1 MTVGPV
7 NGPANS
13 PSGRGRPKGSKNKRR
28 PVSPSSNDSTPT
40 PDAQPT
46 PHQKQHSSARS
57 RNSVVSTLSQVL
69 LQPLRRSPVPSSIN
83 AAQNVSGVS
92 TGASR
97 APLATAD
104 IPPPSSSPTASLSTP
119 PPLVAAPSHVPIPPA
134 HHPPGPTTTLPTS
147 AATPSA
153 RSTLERA
160 RQLLGS
166 TGVPSTLHSTP
177 SPSLDRHP
185 LGVITGF
192 DVQNECDPSSL
203 VHDDGLGEEDDDPDS
218 EEAKSAFPTW
228 FSTRLKV
235 IHEELKHDLHSAGRS
250 RYYSAGTFWIHG
262 KSLWFLLSKINIKP
276 ENLFVADFFLWDPLN
291 LLATS
296 FNLPCPTPGCHQHL
310 TREGVV
316 KRPRRVVDIDS
327 CFWLIGYTYGCRG
340 KDSCSKR
347 FRSWDQRVLDRLPP
361 RLASEFPAHLTWRS
375 ALSKQAFGVVRSCF
389 QHGMGS
395 SEVSDLFRM
404 QQLRRYDE
412 MRLQYLRMKLSE
424 MCLTTSR
431 NGEGDPTQYD
441 AFPPFERRSSRGYHG
456 FTPSGQGFRDLYDD
470 FMESQRDVL
479 NQHTAMRSARVCAID
494 HSHKLA
500 KHVFKVDGVPIF
512 TALLTVTN
520 EKGEILICVF
530 VATKSHSQFEDALQR
545 LAKDLVVYGHNL
557 PEVFYTDNMVDKAM
571 LEKNFPSLTEAVVP
585 VDKYSHLPLFSTPDF
600 VCAPTVLDSETAI
613 NNAMR
618 AILDDVPEG
627 GQLVVGFDSEWN
639 VDMTQYGRFGG
650 RSPPAVVQIAYRD
663 SVFILQVGEMLSR
676 QRLPEQL
683 VNLLRHAQVIKAGRQ
698 VNGDL
703 GRLATA
709 AGRLPGDFCGALDL
723 ASFAKQRF
731 LIKKATVSLADLVAA
746 LLHQCLPKPA
756 SERISTNWGDDE
768 LSQAQLES
776 AAPPVILLTD
786 DNKKPAA
793 RGVISPNSTQASFS
807 GVNVAT
813 TKTRTVLSI
822 HEVLIPGAI
831 IGINKDANQQK
842 CTLADFGSTPF
853 EILAHRSHVRIVLPP
868 PAPLAISK
876 LPTTEPTRTPTSEP
890 EAPSE
895 DSVSAF
901 EGLDDGDDND
911 SDPITV
917 SSAIPD
923 EQSAT
928 VGASTL
934 GPEVR
939 NDLDYL
945 TRIRSRVLKDIFHV
959 FHMLYISRTH
969 GLRLAFVHAF
979 RDACLVPH
987 PADKARIETYLTT
1000 KNLAWNDMLR
1010 YNPKWL
1016 WRHCRRTI
1024 PPPEVLYPLVHRL
1037 FMLYGP
1043 LKDAKTG
1050 LPLFNAAAWKI
1061 AKNILELIRNGHVSD
1076 VPGVILYYCIGF
1088 DKASGLPIYRCI
1100 RGTNMVEGG
1109 VHTHLLAKLPSRG
1122 ASVRHMVACLLD
1134 FVLRHNLT
1142 VGHFN
1147 STGKKYAGHDSIWLI
1162 NQIQEI
1168 EITLGEHYNCNP
1180 AELSWV
1186 NGNLYRKSEQ
1196 SVGIV
1201 KIPSSICSS
1210 VDIRPYH
1217 EGADAKQKQA
1227 YLAKMQGTRKPVLP
1241 VHTLAEK
1248 RLFTELMR
1256 TVDEF
1261 QKCNTSISTPATL
1274 LWNRHAETAENV
1286 YYKLEEQLTAYLNG
1300 AYKDSA
1306 NIRLSCAR
1314 VHEQTAAL
1322 QKELDN
1328 PQRPNH
1334 IVNTQVG
1341 KLVPLRVASGFA
1353 EVDMPDVSAPPS
1365 AAPSAYE
1372 QQYATTNNVPIAVAH
1387 AIVQGSSKRAAA
1399 EAAKGQSAPKKPRK
1413 RLPNTSD
1420 EPGTLRGAVIEGAG
1434 QTALYT
1440 GKGLTSER
1448 AHGRGLQETWD
1459 HTSWKAH
1466 WANTIV
1472 IVVATT
1478 SGSS

>member
-1 MTVGPV
+1 MFSTSRWRLPRVPR
-7 NGPANS
+7 
-13 PSGRGRPKGSKNKRR
+13 PSSAPSSDAAPITAQRGRGRPKGSKNKRQ
-28 PVSPSSNDSTPT
+28 PSSNDSSPA
-40 PDAQPT
+40 PDAQPPT
-46 PHQKQHSSARS
+46 SHKKQHSSARS
-57 RNSVVSTLSQVL
+57 RVSNLSQAL
-69 LQPLRRSPVPSSIN
+69 LQPLRRSPTPSSIN
-83 AAQNVSGVS
+83 AAQNVSGIAS
-92 TGASR
+92 GASR
-97 APLATAD
+97 TFPATAD
-104 IPPPSSSPTASLSTP
+104 VPPPSSPTASASTP
-119 PPLVAAPSHVPIPPA
+119 PPLVTALSHVPIPPA
-134 HHPPGPTTTLPTS
+134 HHPPESTTAFPTS

-166 TGVPSTLHSTP
+166 TGVASAHSTT

-192 DVQNECDPSSL
+192 DVQNECDPRSF

-235 IHEELKHDLHSAGRS
+235 VHEELKHDLDGAGRL
-250 RYYSAGTFWIHG
+250 RYYSAGTFWIYG

-276 ENLFVADFFLWDPLN
+276 ENLFVADFFIWDPLN

-340 KDSCSKR
+340 KDGCGKR

-404 QQLRRYDE
+404 QHLRRYDE

-424 MCLTTSR
+424 MRLTTSGK
-431 NGEGDPTQYD
+431 GEGDPTQYD
-441 AFPPFERRSSRGYHG
+441 AFPPFEGCSSRGYHG
-456 FTPSGQGFRDLYDD
+456 FTPSGQWFRDLYDD
-470 FMESQRDVL
+470 FMESQRDIL

-520 EKGEILICVF
+520 EKGEILVCVF
-530 VATKSHSQFEDALQR
+530 VATKSHSQFEDALRR

-571 LEKNFPSLTEAVVP
+571 LEKIFPSLTEAVVP
-585 VDKYSHLPLFSTPDF
+585 VDKYSHLPPFSTPDF
-600 VCAPTVLDSETAI
+600 VCVPTVLDSETAI

-618 AILDDVPEG
+618 AILDDVPED
-627 GQLVVGFDSEWN
+627 GQLVIGFDSEWN

-709 AGRLPGDFCGALDL
+709 AGRPPGDFCGALDL
-723 ASFAKQRF
+723 ASFAKERF
-731 LIKKATVSLADLVAA
+731 LIKKATISLADLVAA

-768 LSQAQLES
+768 LSQAQLEY
-776 AAPPVILLTD
+776 AARDAYASLILYHEINKTPLPTPTADLPLTIGTPVILLTD

-793 RGVISPNSTQASFS
+793 RGVISPNSIQASFN

-813 TKTRTVLSI
+813 TKTRTVLTI

-842 CTLADFGSTPF
+842 CALTDFGSTPF
-853 EILAHRSHVRIVLPP
+853 EILAHRSHVRIVPPP
-868 PAPLAISK
+868 PAPPAISK
-876 LPTTEPTRTPTSEP
+876 LPLTEATPTPEP

-911 SDPITV
+911 SDPITA

-928 VGASTL
+928 VGSSTL
-934 GPEVR
+934 GPEVL

-969 GLRLAFVHAF
+969 GLRLAFVRAF

-1016 WRHCRRTI
+1016 WKHCRRTI

-1061 AKNILELIRNGHVSD
+1061 AKNILELIRNGYVSD
-1076 VPGVILYYCIGF
+1076 VPGVVLYYCIGF
-1088 DKASGLPIYRCI
+1088 DKVSGLPIYRCI

-1168 EITLGEHYNCNP
+1168 EITLGEHYNRKP
-1180 AELSWV
+1180 VELSWV

-1241 VHTLAEK
+1241 VHTLSEK
-1248 RLFTELMR
+1248 QLFTELMR

-1261 QKCNTSISTPATL
+1261 QKCKTSISTPATV
-1274 LWNRHAETAENV
+1274 LWNRRAETAENI

-1322 QKELDN
+1322 QRELDN
-1328 PQRPNH
+1328 AQRPNH
-1334 IVNTQVG
+1334 IVNTQLG
-1341 KLVPLRVASGFA
+1341 KLVPLRIASGFA
-1353 EVDMPDVSAPPS
+1353 EDDMPDISAPS

-1372 QQYATTNNVPIAVAH
+1372 QQYATASNVSIAVAQ

-1399 EAAKGQSAPKKPRK
+1399 AAAEGQSAPKKPRK
-1413 RLPNTSD
+1413 LRACPRCNRLPNTSD
-1420 EPGTLRGAVIEGAG
+1420 EPSALRGAVIKGAG
-1434 QTALYT
+1434 
-1440 GKGLTSER
+1440 
-1448 AHGRGLQETWD
+1448 
-1459 HTSWKAH
+1459 
-1466 WANTIV
+1466 
-1472 IVVATT
+1472 
-1478 SGSS
+1478 